1 MIELQSI
8 GSVCRVDKN
17 GVFLNDSSLERVH
30 PTFRPVVEE
39 LTERIADGFGDRIHS
54 VYLRGSLPRGLG
66 VEGISD
72 IDLLVVT
79 HQPLTD
85 KTKSRLQALDTDLHP
100 LINGVEFAVC
110 TLNELLEPR
119 RFHLISFMIKVY
131 GVHLYGENLQ
141 PVLPDFR
148 PDAELARDHIA
159 SISDQIVLAVSDLKG
174 NEDPDDVMDCCT
186 WIMKL
191 IIRCGM
197 AFVIEEERTYTR
209 DLYPAYQLFSSH
221 YPEKEMK
228 MRQAVEY
235 AINPVRDPGEV
246 IRFLNGFGDW
256 MVKEAERWLVVHSE
270 EQDQ

>member
-1 MIELQSI
+1 MIELQPI

-17 GVFLNDSSLERVH
+17 GVFVNESSLEKVH

-39 LTERIADGFGDRIHS
+39 LTERIASEFGDLIHS

-85 KTKSRLQALDTDLHP
+85 ETKSSLQALDTASHP

-110 TLNELLEPR
+110 TVNDLLEPR

-131 GVHLYGENLQ
+131 GVHLYGKNLQ

-159 SISDQIVLAVSDLKG
+159 SISDQIVLAVNDLKG
-174 NEDPDDVMDCCT
+174 NEDTDDVMDCCT

-197 AFVIEEERTYTR
+197 AFVIEKEKTYTR

-221 YPEKEMK
+221 YPEKEIE
-228 MRQAVEY
+228 MRRAVEY
-235 AINPVRDPGEV
+235 AINPVRDPEEV

-256 MVKEAERWLVVHSE
+256 IVKEAESWLNIYRE
-270 EQDQ
+270 EQHE

>member
-1 MIELQSI
+1 MIKLQPI
-8 GSVCRVDKN
+8 GSVCRVDES
-17 GVFLNDSSLERVH
+17 GVFVNESSLERVH

-39 LTERIADGFGDRIHS
+39 LTERIADGFGDMIHS

-79 HQPLTD
+79 HQPWTD
-85 KTKSRLQALDTDLHP
+85 ETQSRLQALDTGSHP

-119 RFHLISFMIKVY
+119 GFHLISFMIKVY

-159 SISDQIVLAVSDLKG
+159 SIADQIVLAVNDLKG
-174 NEDPDDVMDCCT
+174 NEDPEDVMDCCT

-221 YPEKEMK
+221 YPEKEME
-228 MRQAVEY
+228 MRQSVEY

-256 MVKEAERWLVVHSE
+256 MVTEAERWLVVHRE